1 VWQPSPMAGNNGG
14 NPATHFGRQLR
25 KERLSRGWS
34 IHELAHRTGITA
46 GHLSRIENGKRMP
59 TAAVAQACDDVFPE
73 RRGWFSEYV
82 ADSQAWTP
90 PGFRVWSEYE
100 DGASAL
106 RAWIPGV
113 IHGLAQTEDY
123 ARAQLG
129 TAIGATPEVIATR
142 LAARMQRQRRT
153 ILRDDH
159 APATVLLVDEL
170 GLSREAGSAG
180 VMAGQCA
187 HLLALAGMPHVTL
200 QVVPAVVHAALAS
213 ELTLAD
219 HAAYVEHLVSG
230 YVYTDEETVSS
241 LSRMISAIQ
250 AEAFRASESRQI
262 IGRTRERWMK

>member
-1 VWQPSPMAGNNGG
+1 MAGNNGG

-59 TAAVAQACDDVFPE
+59 TAAIAQACDEVFPE

-82 ADSQAWTP
+82 ADSQSWTP

-100 DGASAL
+100 DGASSL
-106 RAWIPGV
+106 RAWAPGV

-129 TAIGATPEVIATR
+129 TVIGATSEIIATR
-142 LAARMQRQRRT
+142 LAARIQRQRRT
-153 ILRDDH
+153 ILRDEH

-170 GLSREAGSAG
+170 GLAREAGSAG
-180 VMAGQCA
+180 VMAGQCT
-187 HLLALAGMPHVTL
+187 HLLTLAGMPHVTL
-200 QVVPAVVHAALAS
+200 QVVPGVLHAACAS
-213 ELTLAD
+213 EVTIAD
-219 HAAYVEHLVSG
+219 GVVYTEHVAAG
-230 YVYTDEETVSS
+230 YVYTDDETVSS

-250 AEAFRASESRQI
+250 AEAYRASESRRLIEGQ
-262 IGRTRERWMK
+262 RERWTK